1 MSGIFALEVAV
12 GHAVA
17 ARLNDDVGPCC
28 CSGLSIM
35 YEGAFSL
42 VRPLWFVGNINF
54 LLDPQKLQGRVC
66 LIKLLLIITQPNLQV
81 HPPLPNSKTSKG
93 MLFRF
98 GIDFF
103 TFVILDSAVT
113 RDTRECLSISIL
125 CFKVGPQS

>member
-54 LLDPQKLQGRVC
+54 LLNPQKLQGRVC
-66 LIKLLLIITQPNLQV
+66 LIKFLLNHILNKFA
-81 HPPLPNSKTSKG
+81 SAS
-93 MLFRF
+93 
-98 GIDFF
+98 FF
-103 TFVILDSAVT
+103 TKF
-113 RDTRECLSISIL
+113 
-125 CFKVGPQS
+125 